1 MKTHLAIVFTV
12 ISSLTFAQVVNQKDT
27 QGRKQ
32 GVWQKNYPKSRAFEY
47 KGQFKDDKPV
57 GTFTYYYESTKV
69 KAVIKHDE
77 KTGRSEAVMYHENG
91 VLMSKG
97 IYKNQEKDSTWN
109 YYGPSG
115 KLSTKETFLNGK
127 LHGTQT
133 IYYVFEDP
141 NDKRVVPAKVSNF
154 KMGVLDGECVEY
166 FDSGV
171 VKSKTTYING
181 KKNGIVVINHPNG
194 NPMIK
199 ERYKDG
205 IQHGWQTAHDE
216 SGKETGKQFY
226 RFGKRIQGKELESY
240 LKQCKEK
247 GINPNG

>member
-1 MKTHLAIVFTV
+1 MKLQLLFLSITLSGFLFGQA
-12 ISSLTFAQVVNQKDT
+12 VNQKDT

-69 KAVIKHDE
+69 KAIIKHDE

-97 IYKNQEKDSTWN
+97 IYKNQQKDSTWN

-115 KLSTKETFLNGK
+115 KLSTKETFSNGK
-127 LHGTQT
+127 LQGPQT

-141 NDKRVVPAKVSNF
+141 NDKRVVPAKVSNY
-154 KMGVLDGECVEY
+154 KTGVLNGDCIEY
-166 FDSGV
+166 FDSGI
-171 VKSKTTYING
+171 VKSKGNYVNG
-181 KKNGIVVINHPNG
+181 KKNGEFVTNHPNG
-194 NPMIK
+194 NPMMK
-199 ERYKDG
+199 ERFKDG

-226 RFGKRIQGKELESY
+226 RFGKRIEGKDLEFY